1 MTIMESLQELQN
13 MPSEQ
18 LMEYIGEEGLFLM
31 FMLGELST
39 QIKNVTREISTNQR
53 LTYELLQELY
63 LETQDEREAR
73 LANLQGLMDEI
84 SLYAP
89 EQGDE
94 GLYEIGTRKK
104 RIHELPIIGGSST
117 KTLEQ
122 KLEFFRRF
130 DYWRAKTKIENVVK
144 NGKILEEELEMLK
157 EPEDDNTIRNR
168 TELKKRELEAAILPL
183 SLSLFS
189 KKDNIG
195 NVELDGVDR
204 KNNHSRL
211 FNLVLNRK

>member
-1 MTIMESLQELQN
+1 MESLQELQN

-89 EQGDE
+89 
-94 GLYEIGTRKK
+94 
-104 RIHELPIIGGSST
+104 
-117 KTLEQ
+117 
-122 KLEFFRRF
+122 
-130 DYWRAKTKIENVVK
+130 
-144 NGKILEEELEMLK
+144 
-157 EPEDDNTIRNR
+157 
-168 TELKKRELEAAILPL
+168 
-183 SLSLFS
+183 
-189 KKDNIG
+189 
-195 NVELDGVDR
+195 
-204 KNNHSRL
+204 
-211 FNLVLNRK
+211 